1 AAQQDSGTVAVP
13 SRSDFGEITY
23 RDWYSPGGFEVA
35 HILADP
41 LDSRYIYS
49 SGWYGT
55 LLRLDRRTMQVVHV
69 FDPGEKYRTSVM
81 PPIAFSA
88 QDPRTLYLGAQQV
101 LKTEDGGLNWRQL
114 SPDLTRGVSEK
125 PTSGRRPTNRLTA
138 IAPSAVDPGVIWAG
152 SGDGLIQVTR
162 DGGVRWLDVTPPN
175 PGPKPAEGPD
185 KEPIY
190 PMVEEI
196 EASRYEAGTAYAVF
210 QRRQE
215 FRPYILRTHD
225 FGRSWT
231 TIVQGIPPTCMS
243 WTVRED
249 NQRKGLLYAGTE
261 VGVFISFDDGDNWQ
275 SLQLNLPVSPVRD
288 LALHGNDLVAATFG
302 RALWILDDVTPL
314 RQLRREVT
322 DAAVNLFPPAE
333 AVRVRWDVN
342 QDTPLPPETP
352 AGANPPPGAIIDYF
366 LKTPA
371 PEQVML
377 AIYDSHHN
385 LVRKFST
392 TPEPAPPQPPNA
404 PEYWFSP
411 QPALTNHAG
420 VNRFVW
426 DLRYPHPAALTY
438 GYFGKHLDYFE
449 YTLPED
455 AIPGHTPRY
464 QPQGPLAVPGQYEL
478 VLTVSGHE
486 YREPLR
492 ITLDPRVE
500 ASPADLE
507 AQLALEEKLV
517 HAMDVSDAAWK
528 QVHAART
535 AVEPAE
541 KNAAAKDAAK
551 KLAIALAALEDGD
564 PQKPGFGPL
573 NRDLGRLLTM
583 TGTGDA
589 RPAETLYAAVQAHC
603 GHLDEDLARWQE
615 LNQHELVAINS
626 LLAKDGKGTL
636 PVVTPPG
643 SGCTP

>member
-1 AAQQDSGTVAVP
+1 
-13 SRSDFGEITY
+13 
-23 RDWYSPGGFEVA
+23 
-35 HILADP
+35 
-41 LDSRYIYS
+41 
-49 SGWYGT
+49 
-55 LLRLDRRTMQVVHV
+55 M
-69 FDPGEKYRTSVM
+69 
-81 PPIAFSA
+81 
-88 QDPRTLYLGAQQV
+88 
-101 LKTEDGGLNWRQL
+101 
-114 SPDLTRGVSEK
+114 
-125 PTSGRRPTNRLTA
+125 
-138 IAPSAVDPGVIWAG
+138 
-152 SGDGLIQVTR
+152 
-162 DGGVRWLDVTPPN
+162 
-175 PGPKPAEGPD
+175 
-185 KEPIY
+185 
-190 PMVEEI
+190 
-196 EASRYEAGTAYAVF
+196 
-210 QRRQE
+210 
-215 FRPYILRTHD
+215 
-225 FGRSWT
+225 
-231 TIVQGIPPTCMS
+231 
-243 WTVRED
+243 
-249 NQRKGLLYAGTE
+249 
-261 VGVFISFDDGDNWQ
+261 
-275 SLQLNLPVSPVRD
+275 
-288 LALHGNDLVAATFG
+288 
-302 RALWILDDVTPL
+302 
-314 RQLRREVT
+314 
-322 DAAVNLFPPAE
+322 
-333 AVRVRWDVN
+333 
-342 QDTPLPPETP
+342 
-352 AGANPPPGAIIDYF
+352 
-366 LKTPA
+366 
-371 PEQVML
+371 
-377 AIYDSHHN
+377 
-385 LVRKFST
+385 
-392 TPEPAPPQPPNA
+392 
-404 PEYWFSP
+404 
-411 QPALTNHAG
+411 
-420 VNRFVW
+420 NRFVW

-464 QPQGPLAVPGQYEL
+464 QPQGPLAVPGRYEL

-551 KLAIALAALEDGD
+551 KLDIALAALEDGD

-615 LNQHELVAINS
+615 LNQHEVVAINS